1 MKNDRA
7 LREHVVALLT
17 SDSAHLTFDSVVKGL
32 PAEARAKRPTGAQH
46 SAWELLEHLRI
57 TQKDLLDSCRNPKHV
72 SPDFPA
78 GYWPKAA
85 QPAATKAWDESVKAF
100 QTDLHELV
108 RLVEDENVDLLA
120 PVVEG
125 RTVLRQALLS
135 ADHTSYHLGQLLQ
148 LRRLLGAWEG

>member
-17 SDSAHLTFDSVVKGL
+17 SDSAHLTFDSVVKEL
-32 PAEARAKRPTGAQH
+32 PSEARGKKPQNAQH

-57 TQKDLLDSCRNPKHV
+57 TQRDLLDSCRNAKHV

-78 GYWPKAA
+78 GYWPKDT
-85 QPAATKAWDESVKAF
+85 QPASAKAWDESVKAF
-100 QTDLHELV
+100 QSDLRELV
-108 RLVEDENVDLLA
+108 RLVEDEKVDLLA

-135 ADHTSYHLGQLLQ
+135 ADHTSYHLGQLLL
-148 LRRLLGAWEG
+148 LRRVLGAWQG